1 MGISD
6 TASLAE
12 LLVRYDAEH
21 EGAKASAPSLIVVF
35 CGMSDN
41 NKVIAERDAK
51 TGRFLAGNSGNGGR
65 KPGQR
70 NKLGEAFIADLRD
83 VWEEMG
89 VDALKRCAQEEPSQ
103 FIRVVASLLP
113 RDLNINTTVGV
124 DPQNL
129 LTTFRSALAALGNP
143 VPTKMP
149 KVIDARKS

>member
-1 MGISD
+1 
-6 TASLAE
+6 
-12 LLVRYDAEH
+12 
-21 EGAKASAPSLIVVF
+21 
-35 CGMSDN
+35 
-41 NKVIAERDAK
+41 
-51 TGRFLAGNSGNGGR
+51 
-65 KPGQR
+65 
-70 NKLGEAFIADLRD
+70 
-83 VWEEMG
+83 MG